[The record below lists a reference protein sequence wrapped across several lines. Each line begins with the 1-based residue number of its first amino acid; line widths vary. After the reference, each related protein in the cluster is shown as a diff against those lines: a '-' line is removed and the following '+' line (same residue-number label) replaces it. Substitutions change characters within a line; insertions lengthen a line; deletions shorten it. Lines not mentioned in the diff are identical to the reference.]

1 MQPVNKQNKISSTR
15 TGVKTFKNVCHGG
28 PDINQAVQP
37 CGPSPPG
44 ACSATYLC
52 RAVKFCS
59 AYTLLVMLLSGP
71 VSVGS
76 AVPLSVWLSAPLLR
90 LSQGFWSDL
99 CVSVGHIGWSP
110 HDHAPLRLRHLGLGF
125 GRTRNSRGTPVSTVT
140 PNAFGEA
147 TFISRLFWF
156 LGWFSSLSMKNM
168 WSDSIT
174 RVHSPPHPAGSERKA
189 LCPHRKYQS
198 ARTCVPFGVWA
209 MDEHLV
215 KFCWLS
221 LSGNCH
227 EVFQDFPI
235 VVQ

>member
-1 MQPVNKQNKISSTR
+1 MQPVNKQNKISSTT

-37 CGPSPPG
+37 CGLSLPG

-71 VSVGS
+71 MSVGS
-76 AVPLSVWLSAPLLR
+76 AVPLSVWLSAPLLG

-99 CVSVGHIGWSP
+99 CLSRAYRLISTWSRTSATP
-110 HDHAPLRLRHLGLGF
+110 TFGTRLWKNLEFSWHSSIHRH
-125 GRTRNSRGTPVSTVT
+125 

-147 TFISRLFWF
+147 IFISHLFWF

-168 WSDSIT
+168 WSDSLT
-174 RVHSPPHPAGSERKA
+174 RVHSPPHPARSERKA